1 MTEEEKIASDNKQQN
16 TDKRTLK
23 RFHYSMDQAIEKPFN
38 WLQMTRLIS
47 YMKPYS
53 KDILPLAI
61 LGMLLST
68 AVRLI
73 APLLIGSYA
82 LDHIIESGD
91 VNFLAIMVLVIT
103 GLYVVSWIGN
113 TIRIKYMNKLGQL
126 VIFDLRKG
134 LFNHIQRLSHRFF
147 DQRSAGSILVRITND
162 VNSLQDLFTNG
173 VINLLM
179 DIIMLIGIIV
189 MLFFISPE
197 LTLAIMIVLPLMFFI
212 STKLR
217 RNIRRSWQ
225 DVRIKQSM
233 INSHLN
239 ESIQGIRITQSYTQE
254 KENIGFFN
262 QMNEKNYEA
271 WRNASQKSAMF
282 RPFVEMSG
290 AIGTG
295 VLLWYGVHLIQ
306 IDALSIGQFF
316 AFSLYIG
323 MFWEPISRLGQVYN
337 QLLVGMASS
346 ERIFEFLDEQPSVP
360 EKNNAKKLKEV
371 KGNIKF
377 EDVEFAYDANR
388 KALNNINL
396 EMKEGQTVALVGHTG
411 SGKSTIVNLISRF
424 YDPTSGRVLL
434 DGNDLRDIGLDS
446 LREKVSIVLQDTFI
460 FSGTILDNIRFG
472 RPDAS
477 DQEVM
482 EVAKTVGADKFIQQL
497 HNGYETEVEERGNVL
512 SVGERQLISFA
523 RALLADPRILI
534 LDEATA
540 SIDTETEQLIQRALK
555 KLLHGRTAIMI
566 AHRLSTIR
574 EADNI
579 IVLEHGNI
587 LEQGNHQELID
598 QKGEYYGLVKSQFK
612 VLDAG

>member
-1 MTEEEKIASDNKQQN
+1 MEKQGMNEEEQTKS
-16 TDKRTLK
+16 RTLK

-38 WLQMTRLIS
+38 WMQMTRLFR
-47 YMKPYS
+47 YMKPYA
-53 KDILPLAI
+53 KNILPIAI

-68 AVRLI
+68 AVRLLVPI
-73 APLLIGSYA
+73 LIGSYA
-82 LDHIIESGD
+82 LDHIIETGEFS
-91 VNFLAIMVLVIT
+91 FLMMMVLIIT

-113 TIRIKYMNKLGQL
+113 TLRIRFMNKLGQL

-179 DIIMLIGIIV
+179 DVIMLVGIIV
-189 MLFFISPE
+189 LLFFISPE

-239 ESIQGIRITQSYTQE
+239 ESIQGIRVTQSYTQE

-262 QMNEKNYEA
+262 QMNEMNFES
-271 WRNASQKSAMF
+271 WRNATQKSAMF
-282 RPFVEMSG
+282 RPLVEMSG
-290 AIGTG
+290 AIGTAI
-295 VLLWYGVHLIQ
+295 LLWYGVYLIQ
-306 IDALSIGQFF
+306 VDALSIGNFF

-360 EKNNAKKLKEV
+360 EKQGAKKLDEV
-371 KGNIKF
+371 YGHIQF
-377 EDVEFAYDANR
+377 ENVEFAYDSDR
-388 KALNNINL
+388 KALNQIDL
-396 EMKEGQTVALVGHTG
+396 EMKAGQTVALVGHTG
-411 SGKSTIVNLISRF
+411 SGKTTIVNLISRF
-424 YDPTSGRVLL
+424 YDPTKGRVLL
-434 DGNDLRDIGLDS
+434 DGNDLRDIRLDS

-460 FSGTILDNIRFG
+460 FSGTIMDNIRFG

-477 DQEVM
+477 E
-482 EVAKTVGADKFIQQL
+482 EEIIEAAKTVGADKFISQL
-497 HNGYETEVEERGNVL
+497 NNGYETEVEERGNVL

-523 RALLADPRILI
+523 RALLADPKILI

-579 IVLEHGNI
+579 IVLEQGNI
-587 LEQGNHQELID
+587 LEQGDHQELMD
-598 QKGEYYGLVKSQFK
+598 QKGEYFNLVKSQFK
-612 VLDAG
+612 VLKTS

>member
-1 MTEEEKIASDNKQQN
+1 MNETNNEQKKQGDEAQS
-16 TDKRTLK
+16 RTLK
-23 RFHYSMDQAIEKPFN
+23 RFHYSLDQAIEKPFN
-38 WLQMTRLIS
+38 WLQMSRLFS

-53 KDILPLAI
+53 KDILPIAI
-61 LGMLLST
+61 LGMILST
-68 AVRLI
+68 AVRLL
-73 APLLIGSYA
+73 APIIIGSYA
-82 LDHIIESGD
+82 LDHIMETGD
-91 VNFLAIMVLVIT
+91 VSFLTLMVLLIAGMYVI
-103 GLYVVSWIGN
+103 SWIGN
-113 TIRIKYMNKLGQL
+113 TLRIRFMNKLGQY

-179 DIIMLIGIIV
+179 DMIMLIGIIV
-189 MLFFISPE
+189 MLFIISPE

-225 DVRIKQSM
+225 NVRIKQSM

-239 ESIQGIRITQSYTQE
+239 ESIQGIRVTQSYTQE

-262 QMNEKNYEA
+262 NMNETNFEA
-271 WRNASQKSAMF
+271 WRDATRKSAKF

-295 VLLWYGVHLIQ
+295 ILLWYGVLLIQ
-306 IDALSIGQFF
+306 GEALTVGEFV

-360 EKNNAKKLKEV
+360 EKKQAKKLKDI
-371 KGNIKF
+371 KGHIRF
-377 EDVEFAYDANR
+377 EDVEFAYDTER
-388 KALNNINL
+388 KALHKINL

-411 SGKSTIVNLISRF
+411 SGKTTIVNLISRF
-424 YDPTSGRVLL
+424 YDPTAGRVLL
-434 DGNDLRDIGLDS
+434 DGHDLRDIKLDS
-446 LREKVSIVLQDTFI
+446 LRNKVSIVLQDTFI
-460 FSGTILDNIRFG
+460 FSGTIIDNIRFG
-472 RPDAS
+472 RPDAK
-477 DQEVM
+477 DDEVI
-482 EVAKTVGADKFIQQL
+482 EAAKTVGADKFIAQL
-497 HNGYETEVEERGNVL
+497 NDGYETEVEERGNVL

-523 RALLADPRILI
+523 RALLANPQILI

-540 SIDTETEQLIQRALK
+540 SIDTETEQLIQSALK
-555 KLLHGRTAIMI
+555 RLLHGRTAIMI

-579 IVLEHGNI
+579 IVLENGNI
-587 LEQGNHQELID
+587 LEQGNHDELMDQE
-598 QKGEYYGLVKSQFK
+598 GEYYSLVKSQFK
-612 VLDAG
+612 ALSAG